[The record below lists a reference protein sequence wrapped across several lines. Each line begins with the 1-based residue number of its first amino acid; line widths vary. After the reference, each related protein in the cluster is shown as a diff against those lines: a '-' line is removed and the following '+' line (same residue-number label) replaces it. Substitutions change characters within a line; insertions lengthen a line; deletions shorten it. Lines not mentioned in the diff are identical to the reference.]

1 MKHNRTIHFTI
12 IFTLVVLIAF
22 AGASPAAADVPRMTK
37 ETLKEMLDD
46 PDTIIVDVRS
56 GRDWASSE
64 FKIKG
69 ARRENPGEVE
79 SWAEKYPKDKTLV
92 FYCA

>member
-1 MKHNRTIHFTI
+1 MKHKLTINFTI
-12 IFTLVVLIAF
+12 IFTLVALMTF
-22 AGASPAAADVPRMTK
+22 ANASLATADVERITK
-37 ETLKEMLDD
+37 ETLKEMLDN
-46 PDTIIVDVRS
+46 PDTIILDVRS
-56 GRDWASSE
+56 GRDWGSSE

-69 ARRENPGEVE
+69 AQRGNPGKVD